1 MANTVYNKALEA
13 FLTGAINWTSA
24 NVSAAL
30 VTSAYTFNQAHQYFS
45 SVTGQLGSSVVL
57 TGKSATDGVADAGDV
72 SFTGITGTAAAVVL
86 FVDTGNP
93 ATSSLIAFID
103 TATGLPAVASGQ
115 TVNVQWDNTANRIFK
130 L

>member
-30 VTSAYTFNQAHQYFS
+30 VTSAYTFSQAHQYFS